1 MSKNIQH
8 KRSSIAGNVP
18 DDTQIAVGELAINFP
33 DQTLYTKDGNGQIID
48 VGRSQDPE
56 AVLNPDNCTSP
67 EFQGGS
73 GTESDPFQVFA
84 QANIG
89 DGDIHVATATITGL
103 EAGQV
108 VYIKD
113 LQAQTNGDRFTAGAR
128 VADESGVLT
137 VNITLSDNPQSSDST
152 TYQGKLRI
160 GGTIYIDANVGVL
173 EFLEGGSTLAT
184 PNTPAPSG
192 PILWA
197 GSSARII
204 TATYPLLI
212 SDDGYYFTDKIEANL
227 GTQIWTKW
235 AGDPGSGVGI
245 DEPHGTTIRGVVTDG
260 IGAQFFQ
267 LTIDKKTAF
276 LFHNFVDSDQTL
288 GGTSESRVVTVR
300 DVNSYVYPFG
310 TSTGTSPEYAKNG
323 GSWTATPATNA
334 GSATDYMIEGD
345 EFQLRH
351 EDAATND
358 TASTYNFNMAGD
370 SADWT
375 TVTAPP
381 APTILQPK
389 IASPATDGALDISTS
404 GPFVSSDFEM
414 AVGTDTHTAS
424 SWEAIL
430 PEWTKQTSLA
440 DVWGSATAKGI
451 EWNGS
456 IFCAVSTSS
465 GKCATSPDGVTW
477 TNQTGLYTATNIS
490 KWEAIAWDGNQ
501 FCATGWYGA
510 ATSPDGVTWTKRSSL
525 MTVAPDTRFHGIT
538 WNGSI
543 FCAIGGYGDHRCATS
558 PDGVTWTS
566 QSGLNATVCSGRL
579 YGITWNGSIFCA
591 VGDNSS
597 GFTSP
602 DGVNWTLRNLNTSN
616 SYTKDVAW
624 NGEVFVAVGS
634 KCSVSTDG
642 VTWTRSVTFDNATN
656 GRGAEAIVWNGLHF
670 VTTCGDGNAA
680 ISTDGLDWT
689 AQPDVVELIG
699 KYKLFALAYNGSIV
713 CGVGESSNCLTFEEK
728 VVASLDSD
736 TSALTSWEPDGLE
749 DDEDYT
755 VRVKHHTA
763 TLNSEW
769 SDLRRFKTE
778 ANLAGVL
785 WTNQPSFTSAVGTTT
800 LYTVIWTG
808 TQFCSVGGYG
818 KCATSPDGVTWTNQ
832 PGLASVVGLDG
843 VESMQSVAW
852 DGSQFCAVGD
862 KGKCATSPDGVTWAN
877 QPNLV
882 SAVASTT
889 MKSVTWTGTQFCA
902 VGYKGK
908 CATSP
913 DGVTWTNQ
921 PSLESA
927 VGNTNMMSIAWT
939 GTQFCAVGGY
949 GACATSPD
957 GVTWAN
963 QPSLDSAVG
972 AYIDM
977 YSVTWSGSQ
986 FCAVGAGGWCATSP
1000 DGVTWTNQESFR
1012 SAVDRQRMKTVTWS
1026 GTQFCAVGD
1035 KGKCATSPDGVTWAN
1050 QPSLASAPGSNYSNY
1065 MSGVTWGD
1073 GQFCAVGSGVCATS
1087 P

>member
-48 VGRSQDPE
+48 VGRSQEPE
-56 AVLNPDNCTSP
+56 AVLDPDNCTSP

-160 GGTIYIDANVGVL
+160 GGTIYIDADVGVL

-310 TSTGTSPEYAKNG
+310 TSTGTSPEYVKNG

-351 EDAATND
+351 QDAATND

-381 APTILQPK
+381 SPTILQPK

-424 SWEAIL
+424 SWE
-430 PEWTKQTSLA
+430 
-440 DVWGSATAKGI
+440 
-451 EWNGS
+451 
-456 IFCAVSTSS
+456 
-465 GKCATSPDGVTW
+465 VTEE
-477 TNQTGLYTATNIS
+477 G
-490 KWEAIAWDGNQ
+490 D
-501 FCATGWYGA
+501 
-510 ATSPDGVTWTKRSSL
+510 
-525 MTVAPDTRFHGIT
+525 DTI
-538 WNGSI
+538 
-543 FCAIGGYGDHRCATS
+543 
-558 PDGVTWTS
+558 
-566 QSGLNATVCSGRL
+566 
-579 YGITWNGSIFCA
+579 
-591 VGDNSS
+591 
-597 GFTSP
+597 
-602 DGVNWTLRNLNTSN
+602 
-616 SYTKDVAW
+616 
-624 NGEVFVAVGS
+624 
-634 KCSVSTDG
+634 
-642 VTWTRSVTFDNATN
+642 
-656 GRGAEAIVWNGLHF
+656 
-670 VTTCGDGNAA
+670 
-680 ISTDGLDWT
+680 
-689 AQPDVVELIG
+689 
-699 KYKLFALAYNGSIV
+699 
-713 CGVGESSNCLTFEEK
+713 
-728 VVASLDSD
+728 VASLYSD

-749 DDEDYT
+749 HDEDYT

-769 SDLRRFKTE
+769 SEGRSFKTE
-778 ANLAGVL
+778 ANLAGIV
-785 WTNQPSFTSAVGTTT
+785 WTLQPSYFSAVGDERMYG
-800 LYTVIWTG
+800 LVWTG
-808 TQFCSVGGYG
+808 TQFCSVGIG

-832 PGLASVVGLDG
+832 TGLPSAVG
-843 VESMQSVAW
+843 SSTMMNSVAW
-852 DGSQFCAVGD
+852 DGTQFCAVGTN
-862 KGKCATSPDGVTWAN
+862 GKLATSPDGVTWTRQMN
-877 QPNLV
+877 FTP
-882 SAVASTT
+882 AVNSKT
-889 MKSVTWTGTQFCA
+889 MQSIVWTGTQFCA
-902 VGYKGK
+902 VGLEST

-921 PSLESA
+921 PSLASLGSGGA
-927 VGNTNMMSIAWT
+927 FYSVIWT
-939 GTQFCAVGGY
+939 GTQFCTVGSY
-949 GACATSPD
+949 GICATSPD
-957 GVTWAN
+957 GVTWTL
-963 QPSLDSAVG
+963 QPSLATEVSSDKNC
-972 AYIDM
+972 
-977 YSVTWSGSQ
+977 SVEGVVWDGTQ
-986 FCAVGAGGWCATSP
+986 FCAVGAYGRCATSP
-1000 DGVTWTNQESFR
+1000 DGVTWTNQTGLP
-1012 SAVDRQRMKTVTWS
+1012 SAV
-1026 GTQFCAVGD
+1026 GTGTNMRSVAWDGSKFCAVGYY
-1035 KGKCATSPDGVTWAN
+1035 GKCATSPDGVTWTL
-1050 QPSLASAPGSNYSNY
+1050 QPSLPSEVGTSSKHRMNS
-1065 MSGVTWGD
+1065 VVWD
-1073 GQFCAVGSGVCATS
+1073 GTQFCTIGDKGKCATS
-1087 P
+1087 